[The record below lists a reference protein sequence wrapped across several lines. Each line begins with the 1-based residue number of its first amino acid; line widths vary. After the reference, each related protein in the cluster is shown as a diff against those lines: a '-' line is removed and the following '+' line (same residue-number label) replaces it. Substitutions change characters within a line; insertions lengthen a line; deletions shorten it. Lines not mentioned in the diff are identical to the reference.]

1 MCKSLEDDNPV
12 VKYVAKVSCLN
23 PMYLSARNWL
33 DCVKIQIEVNK
44 VDMNV
49 KNVYNEEWYD
59 SVSANEF
66 ESASVVKEMI
76 DVRDGSVKCEIFNID
91 DVEFIINDL
100 CIN

>member
-1 MCKSLEDDNPV
+1 
-12 VKYVAKVSCLN
+12 
-23 PMYLSARNWL
+23 MYH
-33 DCVKIQIEVNK
+33 DYTIQNEVRM

-49 KNVYNEEWYD
+49 KNVYKEEWYD
-59 SVSANEF
+59 SVSVNEIG
-66 ESASVVKEMI
+66 SASVVKEMI